1 MARRAIDRGLHLST
15 TADNATPTKASS
27 KPQAGFARAWPGL
40 RGFWAWWTTALASWL
55 PPRVRAVFGLAQQR
69 LLLRRQDDTL
79 SLALTLPSQ
88 PGESPIRDLA
98 ELPWDAATATAGDEP
113 LSRLLSPRINSL
125 PRWLLLPGRG
135 GLRRRVSLP
144 AAAADR
150 LREVLGFEIDRQTPF
165 TLADVYYDARVLGR
179 RGDGQIDAE
188 LIVVPRASL
197 EHALAA
203 LGEPLVATLAGVDMA
218 DADGFPIGVNLLPGA
233 QRRRRRDPR
242 AVWNFGLAV
251 VAVVGLGAGLWQI
264 LDNREAAAD
273 ALEIQAKRL
282 GQQATKVSAE
292 KKQLVDQVEGLR
304 FLQQTRS
311 GRPSTVEVLDELTRR
326 LPDSTYIER
335 VSIEGDRIM
344 IVGLSSEAPR
354 LVERLQSSKLWH
366 SMNLTGALMPDP
378 AKGKD
383 RFNLEGRLSITSPAA
398 AAGKPARPRA
408 TNPAREP

>member
-27 KPQAGFARAWPGL
+27 KLPQGGFARAWPGL

-55 PPRVRAVFGLAQQR
+55 PPRLRAVFGLAQQR
-69 LLLRRQDDTL
+69 LLLRRQDDSL
-79 SLALTLPSQ
+79 GLALTLPAQ
-88 PGESPIRDLA
+88 PGESPIRELT
-98 ELPWDAATATAGDEP
+98 ELPWDAAFVDDEP

-125 PRWLLLPGRG
+125 PRWLLLPERG
-135 GLRRRVSLP
+135 GLRRRLSLP

-188 LIVVPRASL
+188 LIVVPRDSL
-197 EHALAA
+197 ERALAA
-203 LGEPLVATLAGVDMA
+203 LGDPLVATLAGVDMA
-218 DADGFPIGVNLLPGA
+218 DAGGLPLGVNLLPGA
-233 QRRRRRDPR
+233 QRSRRRDPR
-242 AVWNFGLAV
+242 AIWNFGLAV
-251 VAVVGLGAGLWQI
+251 VALVALGAGLWQI
-264 LDNREAAAD
+264 LHNREAAAD

-282 GQQATKVSAE
+282 GQQAAKVSAE

-311 GRPSTVEVLDELTRR
+311 GRPSTVEVLDELSRL

-335 VSIEGDRIM
+335 VSIEGERIL

-354 LVERLQSSKLWH
+354 LVERLQGSKLWH

-378 AKGKD
+378 GKGKD
-383 RFNLEGRLSITSPAA
+383 RFNLSAELTIVPSASGD
-398 AAGKPARPRA
+398 KPARQGARNA
-408 TNPAREP
+408 AREP

>member
-1 MARRAIDRGLHLST
+1 MACRAIDRGLHLST

-40 RGFWAWWTTALASWL
+40 RGFWAWWTTALASRL
-55 PPRVRAVFGLAQQR
+55 PPRLRAVFGLAQQR

-79 SLALTLPSQ
+79 SLALTLPAQ
-88 PGESPIRDLA
+88 PGESPIRELA
-98 ELPWDAATATAGDEP
+98 ELPWDAAFIDDEP

-125 PRWLLLPGRG
+125 PRWLLLPERG
-135 GLRRRVSLP
+135 GLRRRLSLP

-179 RGDGQIDAE
+179 RGDGQVDAE
-188 LIVVPRASL
+188 LIVVPRANL
-197 EHALAA
+197 ENALAA
-203 LGEPLVATLAGVDMA
+203 LGEPLVATLAGVDLA
-218 DADGFPIGVNLLPGA
+218 DADGLPLGVNLLPGA

-242 AVWNFGLAV
+242 AIWNFGLAV
-251 VAVVGLGAGLWQI
+251 VALVALGAGLWQI
-264 LDNREAAAD
+264 LHNRGTAAD
-273 ALEIQAKRL
+273 ALEIETKRL
-282 GQQATKVSAE
+282 SQQAAKVSAE
-292 KKQLVDQVEGLR
+292 KKQLVDLVEGLR

-311 GRPSTVEVLDELTRR
+311 GRPTTVEVLDELSRR

-335 VSIEGDRIM
+335 VSIEGERIL

-354 LVERLQSSKLWH
+354 LVERLQGSKLWH

-378 AKGKD
+378 TKGKD
-383 RFNLEGRLSITSPAA
+383 RFNLSAELTIVPSASAA
-398 AAGKPARPRA
+398 AEKPARPRA
-408 TNPAREP
+408 TSPAGEP

>member
-1 MARRAIDRGLHLST
+1 MACRAIDRGLHLST

-27 KPQAGFARAWPGL
+27 KTQAGFARAWPGL

-55 PPRVRAVFGLAQQR
+55 PPRLRAVFGLAQQR

-79 SLALTLPSQ
+79 SLALTLPAQ
-88 PGESPIRDLA
+88 PGESPIRELT
-98 ELPWDAATATAGDEP
+98 ELPWDAAFVDDEP

-125 PRWLLLPGRG
+125 PRWLLLPERG
-135 GLRRRVSLP
+135 GLRRRLSLP

-179 RGDGQIDAE
+179 RGDGQVVAE

-197 EHALAA
+197 ENALAA

-218 DADGFPIGVNLLPGA
+218 DADGLPLGVNLLPGA

-242 AVWNFGLAV
+242 AIWNFGLVV
-251 VAVVGLGAGLWQI
+251 VALVALGAGLWQI
-264 LDNREAAAD
+264 LHSRGAAAD
-273 ALEIQAKRL
+273 ALEIEAKRL
-282 GQQATKVSAE
+282 GQQAAKVSAE
-292 KKQLVDQVEGLR
+292 KKQLVDLVEGLR

-311 GRPSTVEVLDELTRR
+311 GRPTTVEVLDELSRR

-335 VSIEGDRIM
+335 VSIEGERIL
-344 IVGLSSEAPR
+344 IIGLSSEAPR
-354 LVERLQSSKLWH
+354 LVERLQGSKLWH

-383 RFNLEGRLSITSPAA
+383 RFNLSAELSIAASASAA
-398 AAGKPARPRA
+398 AKKPARPRSSNQA
-408 TNPAREP
+408 GEP